1 MITAKWVIDPS
12 IKPWKNAPRTKD
24 RKPPMKT
31 LVLTFIANDR
41 AGLVETL
48 SEAVT
53 AAGGNWLESRMA
65 RLAEKF
71 AGIARVEIPNN
82 QEAALK
88 EALSALE
95 AQGFSLT
102 VETATTGARPDG
114 PVLNLDL
121 LGPDHPGIVHDI
133 TQCLAEHGASVEEM
147 ETGLERA
154 PMGGGRLFRARARV
168 RIPAS
173 LSEDALR
180 GALEALAGAL
190 MVDITLRDETAEI
203 QRGSHDDEKQ

>member
-1 MITAKWVIDPS
+1 
-12 IKPWKNAPRTKD
+12 
-24 RKPPMKT
+24 MKT
-31 LVLTFIANDR
+31 LVPTFIANDR

-48 SEAVT
+48 SKAVT
-53 AAGGNWLESRMA
+53 SAGGNWLESRMA

-82 QEAALK
+82 REAALK

-154 PMGGGRLFRARARV
+154 PMGGGRLFRARA
-168 RIPAS
+168 PAS
-173 LSEDALR
+173 ASPQA
-180 GALEALAGAL
+180 
-190 MVDITLRDETAEI
+190 
-203 QRGSHDDEKQ
+203 